1 MKGCV
6 SLAEKWAESLF
17 RVLTKPLT
25 HRIPSVPSPCSKGAW
40 RRGIDPEGSWG
51 GDYIKGPPLQPVSA
65 GPIATQQE
73 RTVVVGQALIQV
85 SLLPDDLFTFASELF
100 IPLAQAPSVGQPWQD
115 RPPKET
121 LQRLCECRGNPSR
134 VLMAHPIFFSRNI
147 QLQCHEG
154 HL

>member
-1 MKGCV
+1 MKGRV

-25 HRIPSVPSPCSKGAW
+25 HRRPSVTSPYSKGAW
-40 RRGIDPEGSWG
+40 RRGVDPEGSWG
-51 GDYIKGPPLQPVSA
+51 EDYIKGPALQPVS
-65 GPIATQQE
+65 ATQQE
-73 RTVVVGQALIQV
+73 RTMVVGQAVIQV
-85 SLLPDDLFTFASELF
+85 SLLPDDLFTVASKLF
-100 IPLAQAPSVGQPWQD
+100 IPLARAPSVGQPWQD
-115 RPPKET
+115 RPTKET
-121 LQRLCECRGNPSR
+121 LQGLCECRGNPSR